1 MMFPKNKKGGMV
13 LRDIMFLVLIF
24 SGIIALSSVF
34 VSEMGT
40 TYENTNMSAEFNQD
54 SIGESQLNETANTWE
69 DIGQQLDGN
78 LLQFLGGTLTAAK
91 EIITQII
98 LAPATFSSMLGSI
111 LEDVGVDAG
120 LSNTLEMILTAVLYV
135 LIAFAVIS
143 AFLQGGKL

>member
-1 MMFPKNKKGGMV
+1 MNKKGGMV

-24 SGIIALSSVF
+24 SGIIALSSVL

-40 TYENTNMSAEFNQD
+40 TYDNTNMSNEFNQD
-54 SIGESQLNETANTWE
+54 AIGDSQLNETANTWE
-69 DIGQQLDGN
+69 DIGQNLEGN
-78 LLQFLGGTLTAAK
+78 LFQFLAGTLTAAK

-111 LEDVGVDAG
+111 LEDIGVDAG
-120 LSNTLEMILTAVLYV
+120 LSNTLEMILTAILYV

>member
-1 MMFPKNKKGGMV
+1 MNKKGGMV

-24 SGIIALSSVF
+24 SGIIALSSVL

-40 TYENTNMSAEFNQD
+40 TYDNTNMSNEFNQD
-54 SIGESQLNETANTWE
+54 AIGDSQLNETANTWE
-69 DIGQQLDGN
+69 DIGQNLEGN
-78 LLQFLGGTLTAAK
+78 LFQFLAGTLTATK

-111 LEDVGVDAG
+111 LEDIGVDAG
-120 LSNTLEMILTAVLYV
+120 LSNTLEMILTAILYV